1 MGYITILPEEL
12 TCQEDYL
19 GNHLPTRYM
28 EDFTL
33 LGFTV
38 SSFSRAVELL
48 DDAGYVVIHQDGGAQ
63 VQLESAADL
72 RNIQA
77 LFVDNHLGHQYGDLA
92 NTIYQA

>member
-12 TCQEDYL
+12 ACQEDYL
-19 GNHLPTRYM
+19 ANHLPTRYM

-38 SSFSRAVELL
+38 SVLSRAVDLL
-48 DDAGYVVIHQDGGAQ
+48 ENAGYTVICWDG
-63 VQLESAADL
+63 E
-72 RNIQA
+72 
-77 LFVDNHLGHQYGDLA
+77 YGDLA

>member
-1 MGYITILPEEL
+1 
-12 TCQEDYL
+12 
-19 GNHLPTRYM
+19 M

-38 SSFSRAVELL
+38 STLSRAVDLL
-48 DDAGYVVIHQDGGAQ
+48 DNAGYSVIRQDGGVR

-72 RNIQA
+72 RNIQT
-77 LFVDNHLGHQYGDLA
+77 LFVDNNLSHQYGDLA